1 MAHREA
7 RIVSVYF
14 RDVFAECD
22 LVATCNILH
31 LSYVETRDELLQ
43 QILCYLSRRT
53 KTKMTWM
60 MKTTLL
66 KDKEAQW
73 TESVPSRVM
82 IREE

>member
-1 MAHREA
+1 
-7 RIVSVYF
+7 
-14 RDVFAECD
+14 
-22 LVATCNILH
+22 
-31 LSYVETRDELLQ
+31 
-43 QILCYLSRRT
+43 
-53 KTKMTWM
+53 MTWM